1 MSFGGYGGQVH
12 THAEEA
18 FRQGSLLGQR
28 FTQEDQRARISHFHS
43 SNVQMGEAER
53 KALLPSPTPAPV
65 VLPKLSESQYDDK
78 KSALGNSLGRSYL
91 STSRLNSFL
100 PHAAERV
107 ESHSNSLPALSLS
120 DPHAGTHRA
129 ITAHRSYPAIGWK
142 NTTSRDYGW
151 NVKNSEANFH
161 LNRVTQGSSAVS
173 SVGDR
178 IHHLNSGV
186 YTTEADL
193 RQVRGFCR
201 SWQLPDNSINSTI
214 RCATGSINRVTKP
227 TLDNIGSLNKGFKS
241 KQNYARSVARTEAS
255 STTVN
260 TMKPIK

>member
-1 MSFGGYGGQVH
+1 L
-12 THAEEA
+12 
-18 FRQGSLLGQR
+18 GS
-28 FTQEDQRARISHFHS
+28 S
-43 SNVQMGEAER
+43 
-53 KALLPSPTPAPV
+53 
-65 VLPKLSESQYDDK
+65 
-78 KSALGNSLGRSYL
+78 LGNSLGKSYL
-91 STSRLNSFL
+91 STSLGSNFF
-100 PHAAERV
+100 PHTLERAEANNMGLAAP
-107 ESHSNSLPALSLS
+107 SPS

-129 ITAHRSYPAIGWK
+129 ITAHRSYPSIGWK

-151 NVKNSEANFH
+151 NVNNSEANFH

-178 IHHLNSGV
+178 THHLNSGV

-201 SWQLPDNSINSTI
+201 SWQLPDNSVNSTF

-241 KQNYARSVARTEAS
+241 KQNYPRSVARTEAS

-260 TMKPIK
+260 TKKANK